1 MKAKSIAKGCLRA
14 IRCAAMLACGTLP
27 YHAAQASTYQPAGI
41 DLGATTFYDAFGST
55 DPGWATI
62 QLLQYENN
70 DKFYTNTGD
79 PNGLFKN
86 GQSQSLV
93 WLPQIIYTSPFKL
106 LGGALGFTV
115 LQPVVYL
122 NAHDDANSFVPLT
135 SNTGVNA
142 GDTTFGPFWQF
153 APVIAGGRPVFVQ
166 RFEFDVIAPTGAY
179 DPTKLV
185 NQGSN
190 FWSINPYWSMTFL
203 PTPKTEVSMR
213 LHYLYN
219 FTNGNPGVNNSDGF
233 PGPVDSFRAGQ
244 AVWVN
249 FAASYKVLPS
259 VAVGLNGFWF
269 RQLSDD
275 HVNGQ
280 PMAGSRTTNLSL
292 GPGAMWTINPKNVV
306 FANIYLPVVERNTFS
321 GFHMN
326 LRWIHAF

>member
-1 MKAKSIAKGCLRA
+1 MKVNSIAKGSLRA
-14 IRCAAMLACGTLP
+14 IACAAMLACGTL
-27 YHAAQASTYQPAGI
+27 HNAQASTYEPAGI

-55 DPGWATI
+55 DPGWTTI

-70 DKFYTNTGD
+70 DRFYTNTGAS
-79 PNGLFKN
+79 NSLFKD
-86 GQSQSLV
+86 GRSQSVV
-93 WLPQIIYTSPFKL
+93 WLPQLIYTSPLRL

-122 NAHDDANSFVPLT
+122 NAHDDASSFVPLT
-135 SNTGVNA
+135 ANNGVNF

-153 APVIAGGRPVFVQ
+153 APIFSGGRPVFVQ

-190 FWSINPYWSMTFL
+190 FWSLNPYWSMTFL

-219 FTNGNPGVNNSDGF
+219 FSNNDPGVNNSDGF

-244 AVWVN
+244 AVWIN
-249 FAASYKVLPS
+249 FGASYKVLPNLS
-259 VAVGLNGFWF
+259 VGLNGFWF

-280 PMAGSRTTNLSL
+280 TMSGTRTTNLSL
-292 GPGAMWTINPKNVV
+292 GPGAMWTINQKNFV
-306 FANIYLPVVERNTFS
+306 FANIYLPVVERNTYS